1 MVLRVVQK
9 MQGAFKFLQNIEQKD
24 LLIMELK
31 KYGIVLNRVECCAE
45 GIDI

>member
-9 MQGAFKFLQNIEQKD
+9 MQGAFFKFLQNIEQKD

-31 KYGIVLNRVECCAE
+31 KLRDCFESCRMLR
-45 GIDI
+45 